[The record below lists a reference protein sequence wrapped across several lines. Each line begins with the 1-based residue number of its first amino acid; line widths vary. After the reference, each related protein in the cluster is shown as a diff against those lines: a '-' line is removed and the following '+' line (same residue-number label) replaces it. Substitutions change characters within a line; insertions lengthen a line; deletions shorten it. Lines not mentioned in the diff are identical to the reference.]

1 MFFDRLTD
9 KTEFHAG
16 LERQDLEQCENI
28 YRYVKSCLLKY
39 KYISDYA
46 WDNRKQD
53 AGNKKWFKGK
63 ENHKK
68 VFKKF
73 VLNDEDIS
81 WLADDAVKYYLEQ
94 VYWGMRRKDVIA
106 AIDSIYLEGRRYNVL
121 EDLKNCN
128 CQDFEEAD
136 LRLSS
141 NEMLPWTKDI
151 KKHVKNIYK
160 GINFY
165 EGGMH
170 VSMTS
175 SGTILGD
182 SNDRHQ
188 ESQKIRYALAKR
200 RGCSPDEVDDKEV
213 SLAVIRNTQRH
224 INLHKSSAKRRISFL
239 LERPPV

>member
-9 KTEFHAG
+9 KGELYAG
-16 LERQDLEQCENI
+16 LEKQDLEQCENI

-68 VFKKF
+68 VFKKLI
-73 VLNDEDIS
+73 LNDEDIS
-81 WLADDAVKYYLEQ
+81 WIADDAVKYYLEQ
-94 VYWGMRRKDVIA
+94 VYWGERRDDVIDT
-106 AIDSIYLEGRRYNVL
+106 IDSIYLKDRRYNVL

-128 CQDFEEAD
+128 CQDFKEAD

-170 VSMTS
+170 VSMFS
-175 SGTILGD
+175 SGTILGG
-182 SNDRHQ
+182 HQ

-224 INLHKSSAKRRISFL
+224 INVHKSYAKTIYSSL